1 MQRTGLRLL
10 IGAVT
15 FALAVVAAGIFL
27 VAVRLIDPG
36 QFSLGLIAVDDW
48 LAELHTAPLGTRA
61 AICAG
66 APIAGLILL
75 GVTTRMVGKPGRG
88 GSMSMHVLDSD
99 DRGFVV
105 VDSRGI
111 AIVAEEAA
119 HSAPGVVDVV
129 VDVTARSSRQ
139 VILRLKLD
147 VFPGANVKQAGN
159 EARELARAAVE
170 ELVGVEVTEV
180 SATTHV
186 LEPDEMARVL
196 M

>member
-1 MQRTGLRLL
+1 MQRTGVRLV

-27 VAVRLIDPG
+27 IAVRLVDPA
-36 QFSLGLIAVDDW
+36 QFSVGASVVDGW
-48 LAELHTAPLGTRA
+48 LAELATAPLGTRA
-61 AICAG
+61 AVCAG
-66 APIAGLILL
+66 APIAGLLLL
-75 GVTTRMVGKPGRG
+75 GLTTRAVGGRG
-88 GSMSMHVLDSD
+88 RGTMSMHVLDSD

-119 HSAPGVVDVV
+119 HTAPGVVDVEV
-129 VDVTARSSRQ
+129 EVRARSSRQ
-139 VILRLKLD
+139 VTLRLQID
-147 VFPGANVKQAGN
+147 VYPGANVKQAGN
-159 EARELARAAVE
+159 EARERARAAVE

-180 SATTHV
+180 SASTHV